1 MTPAEIVAK
10 VREAGGHIL
19 LAEGKL
25 AARKVPASLVP
36 LLREHK
42 AEIVAYLAQETV
54 RDSES
59 YRSPTPAP
67 ESPQMP
73 QMAQQPAL
81 PHRCED
87 CGNYQP
93 DHVNPEG
100 GMGRCKTTANGL
112 PPKGN
117 KGYGAPFP
125 KAPRN
130 CPSYQEKEIEQ

>member
-1 MTPAEIVAK
+1 MKPAEIVAK

-25 AARKVPASLVP
+25 TARKVPASLVP
-36 LLREHK
+36 LLRENK
-42 AEIVAYLAQETV
+42 AQIAAYLA
-54 RDSES
+54 ES
-59 YRSPTPAP
+59 YGSPTPAP
-67 ESPQMP
+67 ASPQMP
-73 QMAQQPAL
+73 QTARQSAL

-93 DHVNPEG
+93 DHINPVW
-100 GMGRCKTTANGL
+100 GMGRCKITANGL

-130 CPSYQEKEIEQ
+130 CPGYQKKEVAQ